1 MQLVFFWQQFVRPIR
16 HLWLSACGGVWPKTK
31 LRITQRR
38 IFLEGTVVVGVGPWR
53 TALLNFCSTKQVNL
67 SNEHWFLW
75 ICTLCCSVL
84 SFDSNITCLSHLSIA
99 PLSWGLWKKI
109 QLLVFFIFC
118 SHFESINQRVHK
130 MYKWIWGHFI
140 EKLAGLAHRSR
151 RGSVEEN
158 GPHLDLEI
166 WHFPITIFAKTGGF
180 LSFAK
185 KNWSF
190 ITFGPILKNLF
201 DYLWKTPLLTPPLG
215 KISFDS
221 QGQTSVRVAADGVK
235 RIGTWYLNMQYCEF
249 ASNTMITVLS
259 PLYQSNTQVY
269 DFRHKFEKYG
279 SRVLSFQWFRAYRA
293 QEMQILTNFS
303 K

>member
-1 MQLVFFWQQFVRPIR
+1 MLWDTETDFWSRLPVFFDLRRLNSKCFYHLEAMQLVFFWQQFVRPIR

-118 SHFESINQRVHK
+118 SHFESINQRS
-130 MYKWIWGHFI
+130 
-140 EKLAGLAHRSR
+140 L
-151 RGSVEEN
+151 
-158 GPHLDLEI
+158 
-166 WHFPITIFAKTGGF
+166 
-180 LSFAK
+180 
-185 KNWSF
+185 
-190 ITFGPILKNLF
+190 
-201 DYLWKTPLLTPPLG
+201 
-215 KISFDS
+215 
-221 QGQTSVRVAADGVK
+221 
-235 RIGTWYLNMQYCEF
+235 
-249 ASNTMITVLS
+249 
-259 PLYQSNTQVY
+259 
-269 DFRHKFEKYG
+269 
-279 SRVLSFQWFRAYRA
+279 
-293 QEMQILTNFS
+293 
-303 K
+303 